1 MSLLQTLNLTNHLS
15 NNFLGVPL
23 IVNTTKS
30 VSGGDVLVVWEP
42 PLVGTCPVVK
52 YNVYYR
58 EVMSS
63 ARQQGNWYSV
73 ELDGSHTS
81 CTLHLSCR
89 KEYNVSVTSISESGE
104 SPFNDSKIWNFQT
117 TGGNNLNKVKL

>member
-1 MSLLQTLNLTNHLS
+1 M
-15 NNFLGVPL
+15 
-23 IVNTTKS
+23 
-30 VSGGDVLVVWEP
+30 VWEP
-42 PLVGTCPVVK
+42 PLVGACPVVK

-63 ARQQGNWYSV
+63 ARQQSNWYSV
-73 ELDGSHTS
+73 ELDGSRPS